1 MPKNERYLGDGLY
14 GSYDGWQFK
23 LRAPHFHGD
32 ETVYLDMDT
41 LAAFY
46 LFTADCLREKE
57 AAYLRRQGLKL
68 VGGTDGN

>member
-1 MPKNERYLGDGLY
+1 MPKNERSLSDKLRA
-14 GSYDGWQFK
+14 SYDGHEFK

-32 ETVYLDMDT
+32 ETVYMDMDE

-57 AAYLRRQGLKL
+57 AVYLRRQGFKL
-68 VGGTDGN
+68 IGGTDGN